1 MTTVVE
7 RGIFRKTT
15 LNNNYLPLCVSSSVS
30 SRTMITTTTTTNNTT
45 TTQKDKDEK
54 NPPFTNIKE
63 GTTTMKFPSDQESSV
78 FYNPVQVQNRDLS
91 ILMIALYGE
100 RRAKRLLLQN
110 QKSKIKKQQREMQ
123 QQGSE
128 EKPKPNMAQLLQEY
142 SETLN
147 VPEMLLEGS
156 LEDDEKIPGLTILDA
171 LAASGLRSIR
181 YWNEIPHVQHIMIND
196 LEEAAVHRAKNNLAE
211 NQVSDL
217 ILLGEDSNE
226 IRNQRGIHVHQGDAT
241 HVMYMSRR
249 PQKESPEKFPYLL
262 PRWDVI
268 DLDPY
273 GSAAPFLD
281 GAVQAVEHGGM
292 LCITCTDMAA
302 LGGSHPE
309 TAFGRYGALPIQS
322 SRYLQELALRIL
334 LYTVSVTA
342 AKYGRTIKPI
352 LSVGMAFYVRVFV
365 EVYDDKKGV
374 VELSLNLGHV
384 YQSTQCSSF
393 LTLPHGQLGGKKGN
407 VYQSIRLNQSN
418 CPETGA
424 PFKVGGPMWLG
435 PLHDKEVVQTA
446 LERLSSAS
454 INSPKMEYLAT
465 QKRLEGLLTS
475 VSEELTDA
483 PLYYNLND
491 LSRTLRCNS
500 PPLQKFKAAIVNA
513 GYQVSGYH
521 KEPNAIKTNAP
532 SRVVWDV
539 LKAWIKKNCPDI
551 KPPPEDSP
559 AAKIMALPCTLED
572 VDFTIPK
579 SMLELS
585 KKNVSRFPLNPEKH
599 WGPKKAADRGTSKRK
614 VEEENHDNN
623 DERNNVKKK
632 RSDEEGE
639 ETPLS

>member
-1 MTTVVE
+1 
-7 RGIFRKTT
+7 
-15 LNNNYLPLCVSSSVS
+15 
-30 SRTMITTTTTTNNTT
+30 
-45 TTQKDKDEK
+45 
-54 NPPFTNIKE
+54 
-63 GTTTMKFPSDQESSV
+63 
-78 FYNPVQVQNRDLS
+78 
-91 ILMIALYGE
+91 
-100 RRAKRLLLQN
+100 
-110 QKSKIKKQQREMQ
+110 MQ

-424 PFKVGGPMWLG
+424 PF
-435 PLHDKEVVQTA
+435 
-446 LERLSSAS
+446 
-454 INSPKMEYLAT
+454 
-465 QKRLEGLLTS
+465 
-475 VSEELTDA
+475 
-483 PLYYNLND
+483 
-491 LSRTLRCNS
+491 
-500 PPLQKFKAAIVNA
+500 
-513 GYQVSGYH
+513 
-521 KEPNAIKTNAP
+521 
-532 SRVVWDV
+532 
-539 LKAWIKKNCPDI
+539 
-551 KPPPEDSP
+551 
-559 AAKIMALPCTLED
+559 
-572 VDFTIPK
+572 
-579 SMLELS
+579 
-585 KKNVSRFPLNPEKH
+585 
-599 WGPKKAADRGTSKRK
+599 
-614 VEEENHDNN
+614 
-623 DERNNVKKK
+623 
-632 RSDEEGE
+632 
-639 ETPLS
+639 